1 MTLTEN
7 GSHVGPNG
15 RVATGSMYKEIGMS
29 GLVWT
34 GGGGFSYVDEE
45 FLVNLFGRRAIQ
57 IYKEM
62 SWNDPT
68 VGSILFTIEA
78 LMRQVEWETEPNMDA
93 DDPEGDAE
101 FVQSCM
107 DDMAHTWVDH
117 LGEVLTMLPYG
128 WSWFETVYKKRS
140 GYKSESNKMPSS
152 KYNDGKIGWRKF
164 AFRAQESIDHW
175 VFDEDDGSVMAYV
188 QRPAPKYE
196 PLTIPIQKSLLFR
209 TTTNKNNPE
218 GKSMIR
224 NAYRPWFY
232 KKAMEDIEAIGVERD
247 LAGLP
252 VAYVDPDILLPNAPP
267 EAKLLL
273 TAINNIVKGIKRNK
287 NEGVVW
293 PRKYDADGHSLYDL
307 ELLSSGGSRQFNTN
321 QIIDRYDQ
329 RIAMTVLADFL
340 LLGHENVGSFALSS
354 DKTDLFAVALGSILD
369 SIQEVYNQYA
379 LPRLYALNGMDTTT
393 MCKIRHGDIHS
404 PELADLAAYLTAL
417 GTIGIPLMPN
427 ADLLTYL
434 MKAANLPAPSEEQ
447 LARMAQATGPTQPIN
462 PDSSQ
467 QQNMMQQ
474 VGFKNAPGDNGPNQG
489 NSGGQASPGGQ
500 GSNSGQQ
507 AQAESDAG
515 SGSAGSS

>member
-1 MTLTEN
+1 MATTGI
-7 GSHVGPNG
+7 GSHIGPNG
-15 RVATGSMYKEIGMS
+15 KVAAGSLYKEIGMS

-34 GGGGFSYVDEE
+34 GGGGYSYVDEE

-68 VGSILFTIEA
+68 VGSVLFTIEA
-78 LMRQVEWETEPNMDA
+78 LIRQVEWDTEPNMDA

-101 FVQSCM
+101 FVKSCM

-117 LGEVLTMLPYG
+117 IGEVLTMMAYG
-128 WSWFETVYKKRS
+128 WSWFETVYKKRD
-140 GYKSESNKMPSS
+140 GYKSESNKQPTS

-175 VFDEDDGSVMAYV
+175 MFNEDDGSVTAYV
-188 QRPAPKYE
+188 QRPAPRYE

-218 GKSMIR
+218 GKSMLR

-252 VAYVDPDILLPNAPP
+252 VAYVDPDIMLPDAPP
-267 EAKLLL
+267 EAKALL
-273 TAINNIVKGIKRNK
+273 ASINNIIKGIKRNK

-293 PRKYDADGHSLYDL
+293 PRKYDDRGNSLYDL
-307 ELLSSGGSRQFNTN
+307 QLLNSGGTRQFNTN
-321 QIIDRYDQ
+321 AIIDRYDQ

-354 DKTDLFAVALGSILD
+354 DKTDLFAVALGSMLD
-369 SIQEVYNQYA
+369 SIQEIYNNYA

-393 MCKIRHGDIHS
+393 MCKIVHGDIHS
-404 PELADLAAYLTAL
+404 PELDDLAAYITAL
-417 GTIGIPLMPN
+417 AAAQIPLMPN

-434 MKAANLPAPSEEQ
+434 MKAANLPPPSEEQ
-447 LARMAQATGPTQPIN
+447 LERMTQMTGPPAPIN
-462 PDSSQ
+462 PNAQ
-467 QQNMMQQ
+467 QQESVMQQ
-474 VGFKNAPGDNGPNQG
+474 VGFQPTPTNG
-489 NSGGQASPGGQ
+489 NSGGQASPPGQ
-500 GSNSGQQ
+500 GGPSGEQDE
-507 AQAESDAG
+507 AEADAS
-515 SGSAGSS
+515 SGSPGSS